1 MLMTL
6 ALPFIALKKSMLEAY
21 KVKELKPKIV
31 ERQKIEVKEVS
42 EILDQDERETN
53 KLDCAA

>member
-1 MLMTL
+1 MTL